1 MWCHKHKII
10 LPFCPFFYH
19 LICGA
24 VENKKG
30 RKKIDVDFVNIGKH
44 LFSLASYT
52 RLSLSL
58 SLCFSNFWLHL
69 LLFCSLS
76 LRLALLK
83 NQKIFL
89 HFLQRKDTFR
99 RLFLYHLCVECVQH
113 KGYCYSLIKS
123 DVLESYI
130 ILEFE
135 NSIIF
140 WERVS
145 FEK

>member
-1 MWCHKHKII
+1 VWCHKHKII

-30 RKKIDVDFVNIGKH
+30 RKKIVVDFVNIGKH

-58 SLCFSNFWLHL
+58 SLSVFLIFGCTFFY
-69 LLFCSLS
+69 FALS

-113 KGYCYSLIKS
+113 KGYCYSLILR
-123 DVLESYI
+123 VVPLESR
-130 ILEFE
+130 
-135 NSIIF
+135 SH
-140 WERVS
+140 RVS
-145 FEK
+145 LWVARLNL